1 MGLTGD
7 GEEGVAGLGAAET
20 APAGGCAGFG
30 GSGALSLGLSG
41 STVGASSG
49 GGSWATA
56 TLVPHSKTDND
67 HPRSARNIGLVSRL
81 KDDLRKAKRLPWYH
95 RSARPEKSVFLG
107 AARTSPCDTTTKGQA
122 LEFGVRLC
130 KMQRVRSVRLTARR
144 RK

>member
-30 GSGALSLGLSG
+30 GSGALALGLSG
-41 STVGASSG
+41 SKVGASSG

-56 TLVPHSKTDND
+56 TLVPQQSKTNND

-95 RSARPEKSVFLG
+95 RSARAGIIRFFRS
-107 AARTSPCDTTTKGQA
+107 SPYFPLDETTKCWTGA
-122 LEFGVRLC
+122 
-130 KMQRVRSVRLTARR
+130 
-144 RK
+144 